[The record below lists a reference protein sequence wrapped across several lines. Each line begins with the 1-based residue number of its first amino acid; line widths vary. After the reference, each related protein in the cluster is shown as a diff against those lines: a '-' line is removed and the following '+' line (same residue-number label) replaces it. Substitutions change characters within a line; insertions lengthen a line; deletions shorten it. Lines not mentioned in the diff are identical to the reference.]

1 MSLHRHCFFLIY
13 FFLKSVFVMEK
24 RSTTKRT
31 NSLKKVK
38 APQEIIIQ
46 DIIQESQDIIHD
58 AQDILQEAQDI
69 PKEEIKQK
77 SKVHIIQSIIIG
89 LIVGLGIYIGIAF
102 SVGNYIE
109 VNTLARQRARL
120 QATLEEL
127 NALNM
132 SPVEATYPN
141 LQFATETSAEVIPQP
156 ARGERMTEDEAE
168 FLDSVNHIRN
178 SGEHPTIEAQDAII
192 TALRRLY
199 NL

>member
-1 MSLHRHCFFLIY
+1 
-13 FFLKSVFVMEK
+13 MEK
-24 RSTTKRT
+24 RATTKRT

-38 APQEIIIQ
+38 APQAVITQ
-46 DIIQESQDIIHD
+46 DIIQESQDILHV
-58 AQDILQEAQDI
+58 AQDILQDAQDV
-69 PKEEIKQK
+69 PQEEIKEK
-77 SKVHIIQSIIIG
+77 SKLARIAQSIIIS
-89 LIVGLGIYIGIAF
+89 LIIGIGVYIGIAF

-109 VNTLARQRARL
+109 VNNLVRHRERL

-141 LQFATETSAEVIPQP
+141 LQFATETAAEIIPQP
-156 ARGERMTEDEAE
+156 ARGEIMTENEED

-178 SGEHPTIEAQDAII
+178 SGEYPTIEAQDAII

>member
-1 MSLHRHCFFLIY
+1 
-13 FFLKSVFVMEK
+13 MEK
-24 RSTTKRT
+24 RAITTRT
-31 NSLKKVK
+31 NGLKKVK
-38 APQEIIIQ
+38 APQAVITQ

-58 AQDILQEAQDI
+58 AQDILQDVQDI

-77 SKVHIIQSIIIG
+77 SKLVHVIQSIIIG
-89 LIVGLGIYIGIAF
+89 LIVGLGIYIGLAF

-109 VNTLARQRARL
+109 VNNLVRHRERL
-120 QATLEEL
+120 QDTLEEL

-156 ARGERMTEDEAE
+156 ARGERMTENEAE

-178 SGEHPTIEAQDAII
+178 SGEYPTIEAQDAII